1 MNLCF
6 LFWNRYGFLTIGLFS
21 LPLPRN
27 LKFSLYSLYTLYSI
41 TPSVNKSLGNIIWKM
56 AMQTVREG
64 LFSAPQTSWWNAFG
78 SQPLA
83 QQSLAG
89 DSDSFAGV
97 KAGSAG
103 ETVQGVVK
111 QSNSATHLAFSLGDV
126 KSSRVVSKSHGAVF
140 SMQSPSLE
148 LGFTHPPIYAKYPYG
163 EQQYYGV
170 VSAYG
175 SQSRVMLPLNME
187 TEDGTI
193 YVNSKQYHGII
204 RRRQSRAKAAAVL
217 DQKKL
222 STRCRKPYMHHS
234 RHLHALRRPRGSGG
248 RFLNTKSQNLDK
260 SGNNGKK
267 ADGNKQQ
274 IQSEPKPQQSNSQN
288 SEVVHPES
296 GIINLSN
303 GLLNVTGSEVTS
315 MNYFLSSPVHSL
327 GGMVMPSKWI
337 AAMDNSCCNFKT

>member
-1 MNLCF
+1 
-6 LFWNRYGFLTIGLFS
+6 
-21 LPLPRN
+21 
-27 LKFSLYSLYTLYSI
+27 
-41 TPSVNKSLGNIIWKM
+41 M

-78 SQPLA
+78 SQAPLA
-83 QQSLAG
+83 HESLAG

-97 KAGSAG
+97 KVGSAG
-103 ETVQGVVK
+103 ETEQSGDK
-111 QSNSATHLAFSLGDV
+111 QNNSVTHLAFSLGDV
-126 KSSRVVSKSHGAVF
+126 KSSRVVSKSHGSVF

-148 LGFTHPPIYAKYPYG
+148 LGFTHPSIYAKYPYG

-222 STRCRKPYMHHS
+222 SIRSRKPYMHHS

-248 RFLNTKSQNLDK
+248 RFLNTKSQNLEK
-260 SGNNGKK
+260 SGNNAKK
-267 ADGNKQQ
+267 ADGNKQV
-274 IQSEPKPQQSNSQN
+274 QSQPKPQQSNSQN
-288 SEVVHPES
+288 SEVHPES
-296 GIINLSN
+296 GIMNLSN
-303 GLLNVTGSEVTS
+303 GLNVTGSEVTS

-337 AAMDNSCCNFKT
+337 AAAAMDNSCCNFKT

>member
-1 MNLCF
+1 
-6 LFWNRYGFLTIGLFS
+6 
-21 LPLPRN
+21 
-27 LKFSLYSLYTLYSI
+27 
-41 TPSVNKSLGNIIWKM
+41 M

-78 SQPLA
+78 SQAPLA
-83 QQSLAG
+83 HESLAG
-89 DSDSFAGV
+89 DSDSFVGV
-97 KAGSAG
+97 KVGSAG
-103 ETVQGVVK
+103 ETEQSGDK
-111 QSNSATHLAFSLGDV
+111 QNNSVTHLAFSLGDV

-140 SMQSPSLE
+140 TMQSPSLE
-148 LGFTHPPIYAKYPYG
+148 LGFTHPSIYAKYPYG

-175 SQSRVMLPLNME
+175 SQSRLMLPLNME

-222 STRCRKPYMHHS
+222 STRSRKPYMHHS

-248 RFLNTKSQNLDK
+248 RFLNTKSQTLEK
-260 SGNNGKK
+260 SGTNAKK
-267 ADGNKQQ
+267 ADGNKQVQ
-274 IQSEPKPQQSNSQN
+274 PQQSNSQN

-296 GIINLSN
+296 GIMNLSN
-303 GLLNVTGSEVTS
+303 GLNVTGSEVTS

-337 AAMDNSCCNFKT
+337 AAAAMDNNSCCNFKT